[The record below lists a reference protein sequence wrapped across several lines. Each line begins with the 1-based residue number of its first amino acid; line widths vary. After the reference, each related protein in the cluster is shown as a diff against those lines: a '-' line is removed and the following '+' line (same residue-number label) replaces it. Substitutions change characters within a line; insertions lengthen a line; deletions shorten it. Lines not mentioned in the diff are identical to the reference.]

1 MRADSLAI
9 VEKIKYSV
17 EGYLLVSYGFEYK
30 GKEFIFLSFSSG
42 EILLIDGMTL
52 KQLSQTSFEND
63 KQVNSMLAFNQG
75 EYILLASAEGTLFVI
90 TGL

>member
-9 VEKIKYSV
+9 VEKRKYYV
-17 EGYLLVSYGFEYK
+17 EGYLLVSFGFEYK

-42 EILLIDGMTL
+42 EILLIDGISL

-63 KQVNSMLAFNQG
+63 KQVKSMLAFNQG
-75 EYILLASAEGTLFVI
+75 EYILLASSEGTLFVI